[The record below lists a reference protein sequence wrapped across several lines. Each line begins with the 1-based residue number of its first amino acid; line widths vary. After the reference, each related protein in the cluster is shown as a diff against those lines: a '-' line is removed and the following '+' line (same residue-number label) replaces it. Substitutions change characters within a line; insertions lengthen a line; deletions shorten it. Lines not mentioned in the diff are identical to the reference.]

1 MNGGIAGWA
10 RNVGAHR
17 ASSSRLVR
25 LPTPR
30 GGAPTARPLRVCL
43 AIGSLAVGG
52 AETQVVGIAR
62 ELKALGVDVE
72 VIVLTA
78 GGPLRS
84 ALDQAE
90 IPVFCVNYR
99 GVRARGGR
107 ARFRIPI
114 ALGQLMQLAWH
125 IKMRRFDVLHAFL
138 FDVYAVLIP
147 VARLLHIPVRI
158 VGLRGL
164 RDTLPPHVLASQFAW
179 LSTKLA
185 SAVIANG
192 DAVAQDAVMYHRMP
206 RARVKVI
213 NNAVDIPSTWAEPR
227 VQPPTGLMIANL
239 ISYKGH
245 LDLVRALA
253 PMSAP
258 PRIRCIGE
266 GPMRAKIETAL
277 RAAGLTEVVILEGE
291 RPRGRDAYLEAQ
303 FAVLTSHSEGMPNA
317 VLEAMAAGLPV
328 VATDVGGCRELV
340 EDGVTG
346 FLVGPRDH
354 VALADALTRI
364 TEDRDFRVRAG
375 RIARERAA
383 TFSWAAVGRAH
394 LECYSTLLAQSR
406 GRANR

>member
-1 MNGGIAGWA
+1 MNGRVAGWA
-10 RNVGAHR
+10 RTVVAHR
-17 ASSSRLVR
+17 VGSSRLVR
-25 LPTPR
+25 WPAPR
-30 GGAPTARPLRVCL
+30 GGAPMARPLRVCL
-43 AIGSLAVGG
+43 AIGTLAVGG

-84 ALDQAE
+84 ALDRAQ

-99 GVRARGGR
+99 GVRGRGGP

-114 ALGQLMQLAWH
+114 ALGQLVRLSWH
-125 IKMRRFDVLHAFL
+125 VKMRRFDVLHAFL
-138 FDVYAVLIP
+138 FDVYAALIP
-147 VARLLHIPVRI
+147 VAWLLHVPVRI

-164 RDTLPPHVLASQFAW
+164 RDTLPPHVLASQFTW

-185 SAVIANG
+185 SAVIANA
-192 DAVAQDAVMYHRMP
+192 DAVAHDALMCHRIP
-206 RARVKVI
+206 KVHIRVI

-227 VQPPTGLMIANL
+227 VQPPTGVMIANL

-245 LDLVRALA
+245 LDLVRALTLV
-253 PMSAP
+253 SAP
-258 PRIRCIGE
+258 PRVRCIGE
-266 GPMRAKIETAL
+266 GPMRPEIESAL
-277 RAAGLTEVVILEGE
+277 RAADLTEVVILEGA

-346 FLVGPRDH
+346 FLVAPRDH
-354 VALADALTRI
+354 VALAHALTRI

-375 RIARERAA
+375 EIARERAA